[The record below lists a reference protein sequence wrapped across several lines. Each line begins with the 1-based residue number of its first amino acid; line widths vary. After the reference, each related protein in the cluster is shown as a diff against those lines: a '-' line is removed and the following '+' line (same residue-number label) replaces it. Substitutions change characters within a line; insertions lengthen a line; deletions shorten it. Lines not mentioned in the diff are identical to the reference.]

1 MQADDEALLVVGEVA
16 AADVGAEVVGPAE
29 AAALAA
35 AVEPRRPGKAA
46 PASDVPALLLDVLH
60 QRPVLLLRPRPFLH
74 PGVVA
79 AARRPPHI
87 DRSLIKF
94 AKTCTY

>member
-1 MQADDEALLVVGEVA
+1 
-16 AADVGAEVVGPAE
+16 
-29 AAALAA
+29 
-35 AVEPRRPGKAA
+35 
-46 PASDVPALLLDVLH
+46 VLH